1 MTQIFCQDTQ
11 PRFFFLYESVTQKSL
26 ITYCGAYIWL
36 EISADCWLFVFFY
49 PIICLTKTLLVLLTL
64 YTTTVDQ
71 INLFR
76 NYRHICLRS
85 SDWLGHWIISYFL
98 NPRNSWVAF
107 LACFGSLSICTVK
120 CCLISLAAHF
130 SLPPYY
136 SLPIISIQVSLD
148 FICQKNFVSR
158 IMLTLLDVFSGKLG
172 VPFLFLGVTRGLHVI
187 VNPFI
192 YIHEGDSWLK
202 TLTVMHLR
210 PSSSV
215 FWLEII
221 LTSCNFIAFCD
232 LFRHSGV
239 VELASTFILIENV
252 PDC

>member
-1 MTQIFCQDTQ
+1 MIRNFC
-11 PRFFFLYESVTQKSL
+11 RLL
-26 ITYCGAYIWL
+26 IVC
-36 EISADCWLFVFFY
+36 FFY

-64 YTTTVDQ
+64 YTTTVDK

-192 YIHEGDSWLK
+192 YIHEGVSWLK
-202 TLTVMHLR
+202 TDSDAP
-210 PSSSV
+210 PSLLKCFLV
-215 FWLEII
+215 RN
-221 LTSCNFIAFCD
+221 NFDIMQFHCF
-232 LFRHSGV
+232 LWSF
-239 VELASTFILIENV
+239 
-252 PDC
+252 

>member
-1 MTQIFCQDTQ
+1 M
-11 PRFFFLYESVTQKSL
+11 
-26 ITYCGAYIWL
+26 
-36 EISADCWLFVFFY
+36 
-49 PIICLTKTLLVLLTL
+49 TKTLLVLLTL
-64 YTTTVDQ
+64 YTTTVDLKHK

-107 LACFGSLSICTVK
+107 LACFGSLSICTVN

-136 SLPIISIQVSLD
+136 SLPIISVQVSLD

-158 IMLTLLDVFSGKLG
+158 IMLTLLDVFSGKLD
-172 VPFLFLGVTRGLHVI
+172 VPFLFLGVTRSLHVI

-192 YIHEGDSWLK
+192 YIHEGVSWLK

-215 FWLEII
+215 FRLEII

-232 LFRHSGV
+232 LFTHSGV

>member
-36 EISADCWLFVFFY
+36 EISADCWLFFY

-64 YTTTVDQ
+64 YTTTVDLKHK

-107 LACFGSLSICTVK
+107 LACFGLLSICTVK

-148 FICQKNFVSR
+148 FICLCFQN
-158 IMLTLLDVFSGKLG
+158 
-172 VPFLFLGVTRGLHVI
+172 HV
-187 VNPFI
+187 
-192 YIHEGDSWLK
+192 DSF
-202 TLTVMHLR
+202 R
-210 PSSSV
+210 CV
-215 FWLEII
+215 FWQARCAILVPGCNQRFARHCKSFYLHSWRCFLIEDSHSDAPPSLLKCFFCLEII

>member
-36 EISADCWLFVFFY
+36 EISADCWLFFFY

-64 YTTTVDQ
+64 YTTTVDK

>member
-1 MTQIFCQDTQ
+1 MIRNFC
-11 PRFFFLYESVTQKSL
+11 RLL
-26 ITYCGAYIWL
+26 IV
-36 EISADCWLFVFFY
+36 FFFY

-64 YTTTVDQ
+64 YTTTVDK

-192 YIHEGDSWLK
+192 YIHEGVSWLK
-202 TLTVMHLR
+202 TDSDAPLSLLKCFLVR
-210 PSSSV
+210 N
-215 FWLEII
+215 
-221 LTSCNFIAFCD
+221 NFDIMQFHC
-232 LFRHSGV
+232 LLWSF
-239 VELASTFILIENV
+239 
-252 PDC
+252 